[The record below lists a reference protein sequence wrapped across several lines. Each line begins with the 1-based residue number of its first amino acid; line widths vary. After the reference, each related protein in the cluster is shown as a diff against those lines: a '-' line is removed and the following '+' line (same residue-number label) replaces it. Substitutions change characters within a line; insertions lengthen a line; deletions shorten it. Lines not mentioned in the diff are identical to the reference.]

1 MSKTIRAFVGIDAG
15 TTGCTVMVFD
25 EHGKSIGQGYEEYPC
40 IAPNPGW
47 NEQDLEAVWKGICGA
62 SRKAVAMADLPKEA
76 YRSVGFQASA
86 VLLPR
91 STLIKSHSAIH
102 GFGIA
107 DVRLSI
113 SRSLHNRFHQKTI
126 KPIRVCN

>member
-76 YRSVGFQASA
+76 YRSVPLQ
-86 VLLPR
+86 R
-91 STLIKSHSAIH
+91 STLIKSRLAIH
-102 GFGIA
+102 GCGIA
-107 DVRLSI
+107 GALLSI
-113 SRSLHNRFHQKTI
+113 NRSLHNRFHLMSI
-126 KPIRVCN
+126 KPIPACS